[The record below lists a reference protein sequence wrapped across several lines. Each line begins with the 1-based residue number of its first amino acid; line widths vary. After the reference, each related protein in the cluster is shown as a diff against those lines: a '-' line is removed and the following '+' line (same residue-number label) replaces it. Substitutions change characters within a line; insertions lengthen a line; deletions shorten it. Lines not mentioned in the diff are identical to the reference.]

1 MGLLLPAAFL
11 AACLSSAVL
20 LPSNRSFPILLLHLT
35 TEINPILFT
44 IHLLVGF
51 RLDLVG
57 RPPFAAPYHDMA
69 P

>member
-11 AACLSSAVL
+11 GVCLSSAAL

-44 IHLLVGF
+44 IHLLVVFG
-51 RLDLVG
+51 LDLVG
-57 RPPFAAPYHDMA
+57 RTPFADPYHDMA